1 MLRLRGAWLL
11 LLGVAALLALA
22 VNACGGGEEEAKGTR
37 TPAAT
42 GTAAGTPR
50 PTASPAAAVP
60 GITDTEIVLGSHAAL
75 TGTYGAVYTPVIKG
89 LQAYFEYVNAE
100 KGGVCGRK
108 IVLRTEDDQ
117 FDPALAMDAIRK
129 LVEQDKIFAAI
140 AGVGTAAHSAVWEY
154 LNERGIPDLWPITG
168 AHKWGAD
175 PKAHPWTVAAIPDYF
190 VEATIYGKYISDNYP
205 GKKVGILY
213 QNDDFGRDQIAG
225 LTAGLDPSK
234 NQIVSQQSYETTAVD
249 VRSQVTNLKDAGAE
263 VVLCSCIPG
272 YTAQAIKGANR
283 MGWKPQWIVS
293 LVNSDPVMFQYAS
306 PQDMEGTL
314 SAQADKLI
322 EWTDDPAI
330 AEHLE
335 IMRKYGGGAPG
346 NFSVVGQLV
355 GELTVEALNRTCDDL
370 TREGVIKAVE
380 SIKDYQSDLVLP
392 GITFTFSAD
401 DHIGAE
407 ALRLIRA
414 KIKDGK
420 GVWEYEGEIIPFR
433 R

>member
-11 LLGVAALLALA
+11 LLGVAALLTLA
-22 VNACGGGEEEAKGTR
+22 ATACGGGEEEEKGTR

-330 AEHLE
+330 AEHLQ

>member
-330 AEHLE
+330 AEHLQ

>member
-322 EWTDDPAI
+322 EWTDGPAI
-330 AEHLE
+330 AEHLQ

>member
-234 NQIVSQQSYETTAVD
+234 NQIVSLQSYETTAVD

-322 EWTDDPAI
+322 EWTDGPAI
-330 AEHLE
+330 AEHLQ

>member
-1 MLRLRGAWLL
+1 MLRLRCTWLL
-11 LLGVAALLALA
+11 LAVVAALIALTA
-22 VNACGGGEEEAKGTR
+22 AACGVGEEAEGTR
-37 TPAAT
+37 TPSAS
-42 GTAAGTPR
+42 GTPAGTPR
-50 PTASPAAAVP
+50 PTASPAGAMP
-60 GITDTEIVLGSHAAL
+60 GVTDTEIVLGSHAAL

-89 LQAYFEYVNAE
+89 LQAYFDYVNAE

-108 IVLRTEDDQ
+108 VVLRTEDDQ

-190 VEATIYGKYISDNYP
+190 VEATIYGKYISEHYP

-263 VVLCSCIPG
+263 VALCSCIPG

-380 SIKDYQSDLVLP
+380 SIKEYQSDLVLP